1 MSGKIDILNNNDNKS
16 TIISNNMKKTNS
28 GSKVIPKKRGRR
40 PKKIIENDNEQVRK
54 EITETNT
61 LHNEPAMIVRLNI
74 NPSKLKLKT
83 TSSEIKNNESNK
95 SNNEDDLSDGMFKND
110 IPKDTICNKCTRNE
124 KIIMELRKKLEKYE
138 RQNKTDKIY
147 KIYINKL
154 NIISAKG
161 KKVSIEKTHLKCWWD
176 CHPFDHL
183 PCFLPELFHN
193 ETYHVRGCFCSF
205 NCALA
210 YNLYFLKDSKIHMRK
225 TLVFKMYKEMH
236 NLKYD
241 NIVSIKEA
249 PPREI
254 LEDFSEDG
262 ISIEEFRKSFTIPK
276 NYIVFTPPIKP
287 IHSIVEEHN
296 INNTDENKE
305 YVLER
310 SKPLSKKGS
319 IISSMKIDIDDD

>member
-1 MSGKIDILNNNDNKS
+1 MKMSGKIDILNNNDNKS

-83 TSSEIKNNESNK
+83 TSSEIK
-95 SNNEDDLSDGMFKND
+95 
-110 IPKDTICNKCTRNE
+110 RNE

-276 NYIVFTPPIKP
+276 NYI
-287 IHSIVEEHN
+287 
-296 INNTDENKE
+296 
-305 YVLER
+305 
-310 SKPLSKKGS
+310 
-319 IISSMKIDIDDD
+319 